1 MLLRIQIL
9 IFFLLTTVGCMGPV
23 TGPSPDMALSATY
36 LELKGSWYDV
46 AHLPVEF
53 QEDCVGSELF
63 FYKMGP
69 EKPTRLIWE
78 CSNSE
83 MATSLD
89 GELVAISNDGFKM
102 AFDEE
107 SYHEWLSLEFWV
119 LAKSTDGD
127 WMVIGHPS
135 VERLWVLS
143 RTPGTHN
150 LDLGNI
156 LHQVELSGYFPL
168 GFLLDRIEVTAQ

>member
-1 MLLRIQIL
+1 
-9 IFFLLTTVGCMGPV
+9 MGPV
-23 TGPSPDMALSATY
+23 TGPSPDTALSATY
-36 LELKGSWYDV
+36 LELKGAWYDV

-78 CSNSE
+78 CSNNE

-89 GELVAISNDGFKM
+89 GELEAISNDGFKM

-107 SYHEWLSLEFWV
+107 SYHDWWNLEFWV
-119 LAKSTDGD
+119 LAKSLDGS

-135 VERLWVLS
+135 LERLWVLS

-150 LDLGNI
+150 LDLNDI
-156 LHQVELSGYFPL
+156 LKGVEESGYFAL
-168 GFLLDRIEVTAQ
+168 DFLMSNVEQTNLP